1 MPTFSAAKAED
12 PTAMERNGFTLVE
25 LMIVIAVMALLA
37 SAVVLTAG
45 STGGGPQEAATRF
58 ASRLAAARDEAVL
71 TGRPM
76 SAWVSPSG
84 YGFDRFQQG
93 RWERLDVRPFQGGD
107 WGRDVALS
115 LAGEQARS
123 RIRFD
128 SLGLPDQP
136 LQLSL
141 SRDGA
146 EANVRVA
153 ANGDVS
159 TQ

>member
-1 MPTFSAAKAED
+1 MA
-12 PTAMERNGFTLVE
+12 RNGFTLVE

-45 STGGGPQEAATRF
+45 TVGGGPQDAATRF
-58 ASRLAAARDEAVL
+58 ASRLAAARDEAIL

-84 YGFDRFQQG
+84 YGFDQLRQG
-93 RWERLDVRPFQGGD
+93 RWERLDEKPFQGDD
-107 WGRDVALS
+107 WGHDMAMS

-123 RIRFD
+123 RVRFD

-136 LQLSL
+136 LQLRL
-141 SRDGA
+141 SRGGSTA
-146 EANVRVA
+146 AVRVA
-153 ANGDVS
+153 ANGDV
-159 TQ
+159 TAQ